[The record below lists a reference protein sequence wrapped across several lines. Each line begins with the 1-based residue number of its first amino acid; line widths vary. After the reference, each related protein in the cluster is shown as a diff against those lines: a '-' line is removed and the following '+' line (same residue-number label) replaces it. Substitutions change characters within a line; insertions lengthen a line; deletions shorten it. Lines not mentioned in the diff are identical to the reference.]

1 MVIDYA
7 EYRAALEEWYEDRMT
22 VYRWQEYTTPWNET
36 KQDYITIHTD
46 LPCRISQKTL
56 AVNGQTD
63 AYNQVTHQTKLFV
76 SPDVEIVHGDKIS
89 VTRIG
94 GVEFEGWAG
103 DPFPYPTH
111 QELILLKEK
120 PAHG

>member
-1 MVIDYA
+1 MINYPK
-7 EYRAALEEWYEDRMT
+7 YRKRLEKTYEDRMT
-22 VYRWQEYTTPWNET
+22 VYRWQEHTTPWGET
-36 KQDYITIHTD
+36 KQEYVEIHAD

-56 AVNGQTD
+56 VVNGQND

-76 SPDVEIVHGDKIS
+76 SPDVEIIHGDKVV

-94 GVEFEGWAG
+94 GAQFEGWAG